1 MSKLKG
7 ILRGLGIVALIAGSI
22 ALWIVLPWFVLLGLA
37 VIVAFWMAFTRT
49 GQQAAS
55 VTWVGIS
62 TLSQRLGAS
71 SVIIVG
77 IAGVVGVLVALLS
90 MGEGLQRTLKSSGD
104 TETAIVLRDGAS
116 AEIGSGLSRADATV
130 IGQVAGIQQDPSGK
144 PILSA
149 EVVVITAL
157 PKLGTDAEA
166 NVEVRGIGPQA
177 WALRPNFKIVEGRV
191 FKPGLRELIV
201 GQGARAQ
208 FGGLSLGATL
218 NLNNQMWTV
227 VGFFASGDAHESEL
241 VGDAETIMTTYRR
254 NGYQSVTV
262 RLTSPAAFDAFKA
275 AIESDRRIKADV
287 KTTLDYYTSQSEVL
301 SRVIRI
307 LGIVIASIMG
317 VGAVFGALN
326 TMYAAV
332 AARAREIATLRA
344 IGFRSPPVIVSVMI
358 ETMLLALLGG
368 LIGAGIAWLI
378 FDQYT
383 VSTLGANFSQ
393 VVFKFNV
400 SPELLGMGVKWALAI
415 GFIGGLLP
423 ALRAA
428 NLPVTVALRES

>member
-1 MSKLKG
+1 MNKLKG
-7 ILRGLGIVALIAGSI
+7 FLRGLGVVALIVGSI
-22 ALWIVLPWFVLLGLA
+22 ALWIVLPWFVLVGLA
-37 VIVAFWMAFTRT
+37 VIVALWMAFTRT

-55 VTWVGIS
+55 VTWVGVS

-71 SVIIVG
+71 SVIVVG

-90 MGEGLQRTLKSSGD
+90 MGEGLQKTLKTSGD

-130 IGQVAGIQQDPSGK
+130 IGEAPGIQKDASGK
-144 PILSA
+144 PVLSA

-157 PKLGTDAEA
+157 PKLGAGTEA

-177 WALRPNFKIVEGRV
+177 WTLRPNFKVVEGRA

-218 NLNNQMWTV
+218 NLNNQMWNV
-227 VGFFASGDAHESEL
+227 VGFFESGDAHESEL
-241 VGDAETIMTTYRR
+241 IGDSETIMTTYRR

-262 RLTSPAAFDAFKA
+262 RLTSPSAFDGFKA
-275 AIESDRRIKADV
+275 AIESDRRIKADA

-301 SRVIRI
+301 SRVIRV
-307 LGIVIASIMG
+307 LGIVIASIMA

-332 AARAREIATLRA
+332 ATRAREIATLRA
-344 IGFRSPPVIVSVMI
+344 IGFRSPPVIVSVML

-428 NLPVTVALRES
+428 SLPVTVALRES